1 MPDPKKKINYDSI
14 PMRNKTIEKFAK
26 NVLEYSTPGALAGKI
41 AKGVDSAFRK
51 SSAKD
56 AAKHISNMANTRLR
70 TMKLKEE
77 NEKLRNQ

>member
-1 MPDPKKKINYDSI
+1 MAKKINYDSI

-41 AKGVDSAFRK
+41 AKGIDSAFKK

-56 AAKHISNMANTRLR
+56 AAKHISNMADTRLR

-77 NEKLRNQ
+77 NEKLRNK

>member
-1 MPDPKKKINYDSI
+1 MAKKINYDSI

-41 AKGVDSAFRK
+41 AKGIDSAFRK

-56 AAKHISNMANTRLR
+56 AAKHISNMADTRLR

-77 NEKLRNQ
+77 NEKLRNK